1 MLLCGHDG
9 RKLGEYTA
17 HNSHSLFGQYKK
29 DVLEL
34 VPSGDMLSCYLV
46 PSGDLVWKLPLAGG
60 IQSVAVSETAN
71 RMAIL
76 DSQSFHYH
84 QLVHEP
90 HAVEDRSSFL
100 EL

>member
-1 MLLCGHDG
+1 
-9 RKLGEYTA
+9 
-17 HNSHSLFGQYKK
+17 
-29 DVLEL
+29 L
-34 VPSGDMLSCYLV
+34 V
-46 PSGDLVWKLPLAGG
+46 GG

>member
-1 MLLCGHDG
+1 LA
-9 RKLGEYTA
+9 EVTA
-17 HNSHSLFGQYKK
+17 HSSHSLFGQYKK
-29 DVLEL
+29 DILEL
-34 VPSGDMLSCYLV
+34 VPSGDMLSCYQV
-46 PSGDLVWKLPLAGG
+46 TTENLVWRFPLAGG